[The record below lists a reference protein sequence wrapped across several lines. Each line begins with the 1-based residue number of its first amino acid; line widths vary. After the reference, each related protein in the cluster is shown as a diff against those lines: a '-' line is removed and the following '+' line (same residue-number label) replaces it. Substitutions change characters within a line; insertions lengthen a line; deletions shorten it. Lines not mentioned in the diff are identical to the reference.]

1 MAPRSNWKGYL
12 KLSLVSASI
21 AIYPATSSSEK
32 VRFNVLNRA
41 SGNRL
46 KRQMVDSVTGD
57 VVENDEQVKG
67 YAVAKDEYVVV
78 EDDELAEIAIESSH
92 TVDIERFVPKAS
104 IDDRYRDTPYYLAP
118 EDKVGQEAFAVI
130 RDAMKKKK
138 MVGIARVVMARR
150 ERVMMLEPL
159 GKGLMGTTLH
169 YPYELRSEEAVFEE
183 IPDLKLPEQMVGLAE
198 SIIDKMTGEFEP
210 EKFEDRYEN
219 AMIELIRSKQA
230 GLPAKVE
237 KAPARSANVI
247 NLMEALKRSIEVGGG
262 KAKPAK
268 SPGKRAAAEAAPP
281 KKRSKKAG

>member
-32 VRFNVLNRA
+32 VRFNTLNRA
-41 SGNRL
+41 TGNRL
-46 KRQMVDSVTGD
+46 RRQMVDSVTGD
-57 VVENDEQVKG
+57 VVESDEQIKG
-67 YAVAKDEYVVV
+67 YAVGKDQYVMV
-78 EDDELAEIAIESSH
+78 EDEELSEIAIESTH
-92 TVDIERFVPKAS
+92 TVEIEKFVSKAS

-118 EDKVGQEAFAVI
+118 EDKVGMEAFAVI

-138 MVGIARVVMARR
+138 MVGIGRVVMARR

-159 GKGLMGTTLH
+159 GKGIMGTTLH
-169 YPYELRSEEAVFEE
+169 YPYEIRSEEAVFEE
-183 IPDLKLPEQMVGLAE
+183 IPELKLPEQMVGLAE
-198 SIIDKMTGEFEP
+198 EIIDRMSGEFEP
-210 EKFEDRYEN
+210 QKFEDRYEN

-230 GLPAKVE
+230 GVPTAKEKPA
-237 KAPARSANVI
+237 ARPTNVV
-247 NLMEALKRSIEVGGG
+247 NLMDALRRSIEEGGG

-268 SPGKRAAAEAAPP
+268 GGKRTSEDAPA